1 MPLHVT
7 TELIKLNRIQLNPKY
22 VLVEKA
28 KK

>member
-7 TELIKLNRIQLNPKY
+7 TELIKLNRIQFNPIY
-22 VLVEKA
+22 VIVEKA

>member
-7 TELIKLNRIQLNPKY
+7 SELIKLNRIQLNPKY
-22 VLVEKA
+22 VIVEKA